1 MMKKFI
7 TVIISFILISFT
19 AQAQEKELVLATILT
34 SLPAHCA
41 PTKEMGKVF
50 TEEQLVFTGLV
61 DQANVFKIF
70 INKNGAW
77 SSMLQNVAGIT
88 CVYFSGV
95 PGMLKVP
102 KVKESGT

>member
-19 AQAQEKELVLATILT
+19 AHAQEKELVLATIVT

-77 SSMLQNVAGIT
+77 SSMLQNVAGIS

-102 KVKESGT
+102 EVKSSGT

>member
-1 MMKKFI
+1 L
-7 TVIISFILISFT
+7 VILKGTAILVFLFFSFIVH
-19 AQAQEKELVLATILT
+19 AQEKDLVLATIVT

-61 DQANVFKIF
+61 DRANVFKIF

-77 SSMLQNVAGIT
+77 SSMLQNVAGIS
-88 CVYFSGV
+88 CVYFSGM

-102 KVKESGT
+102 EVESSGT

>member
-1 MMKKFI
+1 MKKFI

-19 AQAQEKELVLATILT
+19 AQAQEKELVLATIVT

-41 PTKEMGKVF
+41 PTKEMGNVF
-50 TEEQLVFTGLV
+50 KEDQLVFTGLV
-61 DQANVFKIF
+61 DQANVFKLF

-95 PGMLKVP
+95 PGMLKLP

>member
-1 MMKKFI
+1 MMKKII
-7 TVIISFILISFT
+7 TVITSFIFISFT
-19 AQAQEKELVLATILT
+19 AQAQEKELVLATIMT
-34 SLPAHCA
+34 TLPAHCA

-61 DQANVFKIF
+61 DRANVFKIF

-77 SSMLQNVAGIT
+77 SSMLQNVAGIS

-102 KVKESGT
+102 EVKSSGT